1 MGDSLS
7 ALSIICG
14 ILAALYISYESKI
27 EKIINQGIPDYPE
40 NSAGQYEELAKVLK
54 HCIRPLLI
62 SSLTMVI
69 TLLPETIKVTITTIT
84 FFVEK
89 EWSIT
94 IFNPKYYSF
103 ASIMVI
109 VIHFLFIFLLY
120 KTAKWNKE
128 LLNIKKAFDGAA

>member
-14 ILAALYISYESKI
+14 ILAALYISYESQI
-27 EKIINQGIPDYPE
+27 ESIIDQGIPDYPE
-40 NSAGQYEELAKVLK
+40 NSSGQYEELTKILK

-69 TLLPETIKVTITTIT
+69 TLLPETIKVLITTIT

-89 EWSIT
+89 EWSLS

-120 KTAKWNKE
+120 KTVKWNKE
-128 LLNIKKAFDGAA
+128 LLN